1 MKKGKLLL
9 TAMLVTA
16 LFSTTIVSA
25 EGLENYSKSDES
37 TQASGE
43 QTVEWVIPHN
53 IKIGEEITTIAVGKN
68 LPVSVDGE
76 QAYVTVTSPLYN
88 DAMLFEDSGYH
99 AHAYGAPKVDEDGTG
114 TVTTGHTVNGISAF
128 RPCSIVLNFSVANL
142 SGDVITVGEPY
153 TVTVEEPIIQDNAPQ
168 TVEDGDSI
176 YLQTELTNT
185 ALTNTD
191 VAYYYDSKNYD
202 VCLIEDST
210 HKAHVAA
217 YQPSVEVI
225 EGTELVEQSEQDYS
239 NTLNSSEKLTFTGEG
254 TVKLRIVYNQIVNCP
269 SMEYSPDEYALYNP
283 EKIVTIQVGSLGAE
297 DDIIQN
303 DDTGVPDKTLYEA
316 LLKQA
321 DDGDGVLTRGEL
333 DRLEK
338 LDVQNKTISS
348 LEGIQYCTN
357 LKWLILCND
366 QISDISP
373 LDGMYNLESLWL
385 DGNNITDI
393 SALSGLVNLSV
404 LKVSNNNISDI
415 EAVSNLINLTSL
427 DVSGNKIVNL
437 PDLTDLTQLDPSQ
450 YGPYDYMWYVLFSE
464 NNISLDDAI
473 ENLPSQLLS
482 NAEWVER
489 QGFVSSPSSV
499 YEQQLKDKLT
509 EIENAALSK
518 DDYTAESWNAYIN
531 AANYAKSIL
540 NKQNATDEEYR
551 NALTMLE
558 NAQKGL
564 VKAGGSVTG
573 SKGDTTKPNGS
584 DSKDTVAK
592 DSAVPK
598 TGDTANIVFAVI
610 IMAGTLLI
618 LGITGAKRKVK

>member
-25 EGLENYSKSDES
+25 EGLANYSKSDES
-37 TQASGE
+37 THASGE
-43 QTVEWVIPHN
+43 PTVEWVIPHSV
-53 IKIGEEITTIAVGKN
+53 KIGEEITTIAVGKN
-68 LPVSVDGE
+68 LPLTVDGE
-76 QAYVTVTSPLYN
+76 QAEVTVTSPLFK
-88 DAMLFEDSGYH
+88 DAMLFGNNGYH
-99 AHAYGAPKVDEDGTG
+99 AHAYGTPEVDADGTG
-114 TVTTGHTVNGISAF
+114 IVTIGHDSRITAF

-153 TVTVEEPIIQDNAPQ
+153 TITVEEPIIQDNAPD
-168 TVEDGDSI
+168 TVKSGESI
-176 YLQTELTNT
+176 NLQTELTNT
-185 ALTNTD
+185 ALVNTD
-191 VAYYYDSKNYD
+191 VAYYYDPENYYD
-202 VCLIEDST
+202 DGTLVADST
-210 HKAHVAA
+210 HKRHVAA
-217 YQPSVEVI
+217 YQPMVEVI
-225 EGTELVEQSEQDYS
+225 EGAELVEQTEQDYS
-239 NTLNSSEKLTFTGEG
+239 HTLNSSEKLTFTGEG
-254 TVKLRIVYNQIVNCP
+254 TVKLRIVYNQIVNC
-269 SMEYSPDEYALYNP
+269 SCPDLDMSDVLYNP
-283 EKIVTIQVGSLGAE
+283 EKIVTIQVGSSGTE

-316 LLKQA
+316 LLEQA
-321 DDGDGVLTRGEL
+321 DDGDGLLTKGEL
-333 DRLEK
+333 DRLKK

-373 LDGMYNLESLWL
+373 LAGMHNLESLWL

-415 EAVSNLINLTSL
+415 KAVSDLINLTSL

-437 PDLTDLTQLDPSQ
+437 PDLTGLTQLDPSQ

-464 NNISLDDAI
+464 NNISLYDAI

-509 EIENAALSK
+509 EIENAALLK

-531 AANYAKSIL
+531 AVNCAKSIL

-551 NALTMLE
+551 NALTILE

-564 VKAGGSVTG
+564 VKAGESETG
-573 SKGDTTKPNGS
+573 SKDHSTKPEGS
-584 DSKDTVAK
+584 DSKDSV
-592 DSAVPK
+592 VPK
-598 TGDTANIVFAVI
+598 TGDTTNIVFAVI
-610 IMAGTLLI
+610 IMAGALLI